1 MNQLANEKSPYLL
14 QHADQPVHWQ
24 PWGADA
30 FHRARQEDKPIFLS
44 IGYATCHWCHVMAEE
59 SFDDEDVAAIL
70 NEHFIPIKVDRE
82 EQPDVDAVYMEACRR
97 MTGGGGWPLTILMD
111 ADGAPFY
118 AATYLPKRGL
128 YGRPGL
134 IDLLEQVHDLWS
146 TKATELAALKNRLL
160 TVLQTPPRR
169 KENAPAADRESLAAA
184 VQTFAQYFDKTFG
197 GFSAA
202 PKFPT
207 PHNLLFLLRYGLA
220 TDSDEALAMV
230 RKTFNAMTAGGLYD
244 HIGGGF
250 ARYSVDDRWLV
261 PHFEKMLYDNA
272 LLATVAA
279 EWHLATGDDRAAW
292 VCHQTLDYLLRDMLT
307 DGAFASAQDADS
319 DGKEGAY
326 YLWRPEEIQALL
338 PNETADAFCERYDI
352 DSSPNFEGAS
362 IPHLIYNPPEGA
374 PSEAE
379 QQAFDVLRTY
389 RETRLPLLR
398 DDKILLGW
406 NALAVV
412 ALAAG
417 AIACKEPRYATA
429 ARSVRQRLD
438 ELLRRSDGRHLL
450 RYRDGDA
457 KHLATADDLAYLAAA
472 DLALYRLDGDATHLA
487 RAVSVID
494 ELETHYHDEYGAFY
508 MTADDA
514 DELITR
520 PRELN
525 DSAMMSGASTMVG
538 VYDELAALLSEK
550 RYSEARDDLI
560 ETFLHE
566 VDHHPLHNGY
576 FYAGLTDLL
585 YDPGTVI
592 VDSPEDI
599 WPEDVRRARRTSR
612 SRFLLASPGNADTLA
627 SLSDFLAN
635 RPQTTSLQYSFCS
648 NGSCSLPEKELSQLL
663 IVKER

>member
-1 MNQLANEKSPYLL
+1 MNRLVHEKSPYLL

-24 PWGADA
+24 PWGEDA
-30 FHRARQEDKPIFLS
+30 FRRAREENKPIFLS

-59 SFDDEDVAAIL
+59 SFEDDTVAALL
-70 NEHFIPIKVDRE
+70 NDHYIAIKVDRE

-118 AATYLPKRGL
+118 ATTYLPKRGL

-134 IDLLEQVHDLWS
+134 IDLLEQVNDLWNG
-146 TKATELAALKNRLL
+146 KASELAALKERLL
-160 TVLQTPPRR
+160 TALQRPPQR
-169 KENAPAADRESLAAA
+169 KDSAPAADRAALDAA
-184 VQTFAQYFDKTFG
+184 VATFARYFDKSFG
-197 GFSAA
+197 GFSRA

-207 PHNLLFLLRYGLA
+207 PHNLLFLLRYGQA
-220 TDSDEALAMV
+220 TGSEEALAMV

-279 EWHLATGDDRAAW
+279 EWHLASGDERAAW
-292 VCHQTLDYLLRDMLT
+292 VCRQTLEYLLRDMMS

-319 DGKEGAY
+319 DGREGAY
-326 YLWRPEEIQALL
+326 YVWQPEEIQALL
-338 PNETADAFCERYDI
+338 PAAEAEAFCERYDI
-352 DSSPNFEGAS
+352 DGSPNFEGAN
-362 IPHLIYNPPEGA
+362 IPHLIYNPPETA
-374 PSEAE
+374 PSDAE
-379 QQAFDVLRTY
+379 RRAFEVLRAY

-406 NALAVV
+406 NALAVA

-417 AIACKEPRYATA
+417 AIACDEPRYAKA
-429 ARSVRQRLD
+429 AVDVRRRLD
-438 ELLRRSDGRHLL
+438 ELLRRDDGRHLL
-450 RYRDGDA
+450 RYRDGEA

-472 DLALYRLDGDATHLA
+472 DLALYRLDGDVAHLQ
-487 RAVSVID
+487 RAVAVVD
-494 ELETHYHDEYGAFY
+494 ELEAHYRDEYGAFY

-514 DELITR
+514 DALIMR

-538 VYDELAALLSEK
+538 VYDTLAALLSDT
-550 RYSEARDDLI
+550 RFSSARDRLVDA
-560 ETFLHE
+560 FLHE
-566 VDHHPLHNGY
+566 ADHHPLRNGY
-576 FYAGLTDLL
+576 FYAALTDLL
-585 YDPGTVI
+585 LDPGTVL
-592 VDSPEDI
+592 VESPEDV
-599 WPEDVRRARRTSR
+599 WPQAVHRAMRHTRT
-612 SRFLLASPGNADTLA
+612 RFLLISPGQRDALA
-627 SLSDFLAN
+627 GLSDFLAA
-635 RPQTTSLQYSFCS
+635 RPAATTLQYTRCAA
-648 NGSCSLPEKELSQLL
+648 GSCSLPTGDLDAALL
-663 IVKER
+663 DTNH